1 MVRMIEL
8 KNIGFL
14 KNALEA
20 ISGFIQ
26 EGNFRFSDNGVFF
39 KAIDPS
45 QVLLVD
51 YFIDKKLFDKYEV
64 EPSFVGIDLVEM
76 NKILQRAMPK
86 DKLFIDLTDSEM
98 SIKLESELK
107 RSFRLPLIDVSEEE
121 AKTPNVTYTTKVI
134 IGSVSLKEMLRDAA
148 LFGSS
153 IVLKVKGGKFFVQ
166 ARGSQGTMD
175 SEATVV
181 SKIASTIDVTCKFS
195 LNFFQNIIKEADQGA
210 KITIEL
216 NADSPMR
223 ISYNIGE
230 SKITFYL
237 AHMIL

>member
-1 MVRMIEL
+1 MIEL
-8 KNIGFL
+8 KKMEFL

-20 ISGFIQ
+20 ISAFIP
-26 EGNFRFSDNGVFF
+26 EGNFRFSDDGVYF

-51 YFIDKKLFDKYEV
+51 YFIDKKLFDKYDIETN
-64 EPSFVGIDLVEM
+64 FVGIDLIEF
-76 NKILQRAMPK
+76 NKILQRAMPQ
-86 DKLFIDLTDSEM
+86 DKLSIDLIDSEM
-98 SIKLESELK
+98 KIKLESELK
-107 RSFRLPLIDVSEEE
+107 RSFRLPLIDVSEGEIKAPE
-121 AKTPNVTYTTKVI
+121 VKYDAKII

-153 IVLKVKGGKFFVQ
+153 VVLKLKDRKFFVE

-175 SEATVV
+175 SEATSV
-181 SKIASTIDVTCKFS
+181 SKIEASANVTCKFS
-195 LNFFQNIIKEADQGA
+195 LNFLHNIIKEADQGT
-210 KITIEL
+210 KVTIEL
-216 NADSPMR
+216 KPDSPMKV
-223 ISYNIGE
+223 SYNIGE